1 MPELPEV
8 ETVARRLDAHATGCT
23 IRGVH
28 VLDEKQD
35 AVALSTLL
43 GHRIAQVRRVGKQ
56 CVLELLGPRRR
67 KVHRYL
73 VVHLRMTGHLYW
85 APELPTSL
93 RHLRVRLD
101 LDRGVLLY
109 EDLRRFGRLTVHE
122 DLAAVEPVG
131 LDPTGD
137 AFTPAAL
144 TQLLAQ
150 SRQPIKPWLLRQDR
164 LVGLGNIY
172 ASEILFAAR
181 ILPDRAAGSLNAEE
195 RRRLHR
201 ATRRVLQR
209 AIEAAGTTYYA
220 LEAGRRVRGT
230 FREQLAVYGQEGDA
244 CGRCGAP
251 VQRSVQAQRST
262 YFCGGCQGCKE

>member
-8 ETVARRLDAHATGCT
+8 ETVARRLAAHATGRR
-23 IRGVH
+23 ILAVH

-35 AVALSTLL
+35 GVALARLV
-43 GHRIAQVRRVGKQ
+43 GNRIATVRRMGKQ
-56 CVLELLGPRRR
+56 CVLELRRPRRR
-67 KVHRYL
+67 HVERYL
-73 VVHLRMTGHLYW
+73 AVHLRMTGHLYW
-85 APELPTSL
+85 ADALPDDV

-101 LDRGVLLY
+101 LDRGMVLF

-122 DLAAVEPVG
+122 DLASLEPVG
-131 LDPTGD
+131 LDPTTAD
-137 AFTPAAL
+137 FTTAAL
-144 TQLLAQ
+144 HRLLAD

-181 ILPDRAAGSLNAEE
+181 ILPDRAAGSLDAGE

-201 ATRRVLQR
+201 ATRQILRR
-209 AIEAAGTTYYA
+209 AIDAAGTTYYA

-230 FREQLAVYGQEGDA
+230 FREQLAVYGQDGDA
-244 CGRCGAP
+244 CRRCGEP
-251 VQRSVQAQRST
+251 VRRSVQAQRST
-262 YFCGGCQGCKE
+262 YYCAGCQE